1 VLFLILSIVFFLDR
15 SNKWWTSSIAS
26 GYALAAY
33 QFVWV
38 IFPFIVVS
46 AFKRWGIKK
55 AFVNSLIAVAIA
67 LILILPFL
75 LGSPEEFIAG
85 VYGNWF
91 YIDTPSVN
99 LSYLISL
106 FIPWDSMI
114 IVQGI
119 VMVAIFSLAL
129 QRMDPEDRWGWMATA
144 LVLFI
149 AMNRVINV
157 YFYLIVLLLL
167 VMHGISVSTLKEKP
181 DEEEEAPN

>member
-1 VLFLILSIVFFLDR
+1 
-15 SNKWWTSSIAS
+15 
-26 GYALAAY
+26 
-33 QFVWV
+33 
-38 IFPFIVVS
+38 
-46 AFKRWGIKK
+46 
-55 AFVNSLIAVAIA
+55 
-67 LILILPFL
+67 
-75 LGSPEEFIAG
+75 
-85 VYGNWF
+85 
-91 YIDTPSVN
+91 
-99 LSYLISL
+99 
-106 FIPWDSMI
+106 MI